1 MHLLN
6 CFFLK
11 LARDFYVV
19 TLPTIVKI
27 QDSPSAL
34 PLPVSGHLRIRYRE
48 SGGLTPR
55 GEWPLRWRDVDTWE
69 AGDNIMKYSEDRGS
83 GVSMQAWCHM
93 SVVTRLWSPDD
104 WLRHYGHYCH
114 YDPWH
119 QPVIITP
126 SQAYNHRTSDI
137 TQANLVTGYWK
148 NIQNNIKYKS
158 LYSLTT
164 SRWDRSNCKKS
175 LILMHFLCFTQL
187 RGAWCGPILYL

>member
-1 MHLLN
+1 MHLLK

-11 LARDFYVV
+11 LTRDFYVV

-34 PLPVSGHLRIRYRE
+34 PLPVSGHLRIWIRYRE

-55 GEWPLRWRDVDTWE
+55 GEWPLRWRDVDTWD

-83 GVSMQAWCHM
+83 GVSMHTAGLVSHGL
-93 SVVTRLWSPDD
+93 SVVTGLWSPDD
-104 WLRHYGHYCH
+104 CLRHYGHYCH

-126 SQAYNHRTSDI
+126 SQAYNHRTSD
-137 TQANLVTGYWK
+137 
-148 NIQNNIKYKS
+148 
-158 LYSLTT
+158 T
-164 SRWDRSNCKKS
+164 SHKP
-175 LILMHFLCFTQL
+175 T
-187 RGAWCGPILYL
+187 